1 MGALASELQRG
12 RENEK
17 QEYFLVAPLA
27 PEARPP
33 QVVHSVAERL
43 PVKVGA
49 DIHPWMSAYWLVL
62 DHPYAAITAKGGR
75 FGIRQLPVGTH
86 KFLVWHERAGDLN
99 KSLEV
104 QVESQQQTDLGVISV
119 AVTQLMT

>member
-1 MGALASELQRG
+1 MGALVSELQRG

-43 PVKVGA
+43 PVKVGD

-62 DHPYAAITAKGGR
+62 DHPYAAITSKGGR
-75 FGIRQLPVGTH
+75 FAIRQLPVGTH